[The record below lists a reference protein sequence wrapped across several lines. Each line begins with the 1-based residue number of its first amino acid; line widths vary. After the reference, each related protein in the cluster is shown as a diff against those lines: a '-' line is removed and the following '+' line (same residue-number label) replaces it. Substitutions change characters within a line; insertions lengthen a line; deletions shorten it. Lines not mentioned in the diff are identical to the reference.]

1 MSALSTAI
9 NPISAPQPLSFP
21 LTAPFYHPLL
31 LTHTLIKKHIIYYC
45 RKRGFIC
52 ASLLHVLVDILKVSS
67 PFSLQKKKKKEGGGT
82 ILLKNGMSGDTGKQ
96 LLDIP
101 SVASPEGYY
110 QSCCRTDAC
119 LESSRGTKQLTVPG
133 LVRKFATSFIL
144 IGVHGSALESC

>member
-1 MSALSTAI
+1 MHLLAACPSGYSESFI
-9 NPISAPQPLSFP
+9 PLP
-21 LTAPFYHPLL
+21 PP
-31 LTHTLIKKHIIYYC
+31 
-45 RKRGFIC
+45 
-52 ASLLHVLVDILKVSS
+52 
-67 PFSLQKKKKKEGGGT
+67 KKKKKEGGGT